1 MFTSVDVD
9 EELFMKAWSLSGSKT
24 KKGLFEEVLKVYVRL
39 HEQAGLQGLRGKLV
53 WNGDLSE
60 VRGNKGAGS
69 R

>member
-24 KKGLFEEVLKVYVRL
+24 KKGLFEEVLRVYVRL
-39 HEQAGLQGLRGKLV
+39 HEQAGVQGLRGKLV
-53 WNGDLSE
+53 WNGEQPKARRKKS
-60 VRGNKGAGS
+60 AGS